1 MVSIFIEPKSD
12 IYFKSGLAKSAFH
25 EKIYESLPLDYYLPY
40 ITDVQKLFV
49 ATTPIRTYPKF
60 YMSHDSFLIFYK
72 PYDIVF
78 QSLKKSNKI
87 APLWRAVV
95 EKTVKSDD
103 FYELNKITQKSS
115 ELSILA
121 SVKFLRQILLRTD
134 IEKIQQQMR
143 NVQQSQNQQV
153 DSKIQSAI
161 DELLNEAV
169 DDALSTALKS
179 VSEFKESKES
189 AEEAVSVLAGS
200 GGHGFTKEALSV
212 MKFLE
217 KPEEF
222 RKRVRL
228 LRLAKM
234 FFSKFLT
241 AVPTSLTH
249 QQITSIYGGVNG
261 ITRMFSEKQIS
272 DILPSELVLTQL
284 GDVGRALLALKIVQ
298 KQLMVYQRTASIK
311 PVIFVDKSGSMA
323 ESFDNWRRND
333 TEDVNN
339 PPKISVA
346 SGLALALHKKL
357 DADVYLFDT
366 EVEKVNPAK
375 VVDVLLTISADGGT
389 NIDPVLE
396 EIVKI
401 GKQDYIYIIISD
413 GITEASSEVLKKFKE
428 SGLVSRTKLILVP
441 PSAGSFNWVKEL
453 ERYNNV
459 MYARDVVD
467 FENAVKKSLT
477 F

>member
-1 MVSIFIEPKSD
+1 MVFIDKD
-12 IYFKSGLAKSAFH
+12 TYFRSGLAKSAFH

-40 ITDVQKLFV
+40 ITDTQKLFV
-49 ATTPIRTYPKF
+49 ATTPVRTYPKF
-60 YMSHDSFLIFYK
+60 YMSHDSFLMFYK
-72 PYDIVF
+72 HYDVVF
-78 QSLKKSNKI
+78 QSLKRSNKI
-87 APLWRAVV
+87 APLWRAIV

-103 FYELNKITQKSS
+103 FYELNKITANSN

-121 SVKFLRQILLRTD
+121 SVQFLRQLLLRTD

-143 NVQQSQNQQV
+143 NVQSQQL
-153 DSKIQSAI
+153 DPRIQTAV
-161 DELLNEAV
+161 DELLNEVV
-169 DDALSTALKS
+169 DEALHSALKN
-179 VSEFKESKES
+179 VNEFKESKET
-189 AEEAVSVLAGS
+189 AEEAISILAGS

-222 RKRVRL
+222 RRRVRL

-234 FFSKFLT
+234 FYSKFLT
-241 AVPTSLTH
+241 AVPTSMIH
-249 QQITSIYGGVNG
+249 QQVTSIYGGVNG

-272 DILPSELVLTQL
+272 DVLPSELVLTQL
-284 GDVGRALLALKIVQ
+284 GDAGRALLALKIVQ
-298 KQLMVYQRTASIK
+298 KQLMVYQRSASVK
-311 PVIFVDKSGSMA
+311 PVVFVDKSGSMA
-323 ESFDNWRRND
+323 EPFDNWRRNN

-375 VVDVLLTISADGGT
+375 VIDVLLSISADGGT
-389 NIDPVLE
+389 DIDPVLE

-401 GKQDYIYIIISD
+401 GKHDYVYIIVSD
-413 GITEASSEVLKKFKE
+413 GITEASSEILQKFKE
-428 SGLVSRTKLILVP
+428 SGLASRTKLILIP
-441 PSAGSFNWVKEL
+441 PSAESFNWVKEL
-453 ERYNNV
+453 KQHNNV

-467 FENAVKKSLT
+467 FENVVKKILT

>member
-1 MVSIFIEPKSD
+1 MVGMFIEPKSD
-12 IYFKSGLAKSAFH
+12 TYFRSGLAKSAFH
-25 EKIYESLPLDYYLPY
+25 ERIYESLPLDYYLPY
-40 ITDVQKLFV
+40 ITDTQKLFV
-49 ATTPIRTYPKF
+49 TTTPVRTYPKF
-60 YMSHDSFLIFYK
+60 YMTHDAFMMFYK

-87 APLWRAVV
+87 APLWRAIV

-143 NVQQSQNQQV
+143 QQPQDQQL
-153 DSKIQSAI
+153 DPKIQSAI

-169 DDALSTALKS
+169 NDALSSAIKS
-179 VSEFKESKES
+179 VGEFKESKET
-189 AEEAVSVLAGS
+189 AEEAITVLAGS

-212 MKFLE
+212 MRFLE

-222 RKRVRL
+222 RKRVKL
-228 LRLAKM
+228 LRLTKL
-234 FFSKFLT
+234 FYSKFLT
-241 AVPTSLTH
+241 AVPTSLSH

-261 ITRMFSEKQIS
+261 ITKMFSEKQIS

-284 GDVGRALLALKIVQ
+284 GDAGRALLALKIVQ

-323 ESFDNWRRND
+323 ELFDSWKRD
-333 TEDVNN
+333 TTEDDNN

-389 NIDPVLE
+389 NINPVLE
-396 EIVKI
+396 EIVNI
-401 GKQDYIYIIISD
+401 GKQDHIYIIISD
-413 GITEASSEVLKKFKE
+413 GITEASPEVLQKFKE
-428 SGLVSRTKLILVP
+428 SGLVSRTKLILIP
-441 PSAGSFNWVKEL
+441 PSAESFNWVKLLRE
-453 ERYNNV
+453 YSNV
-459 MYARDVVD
+459 EYARNVID
-467 FENAVKKSLT
+467 FENAVKKTLK